1 MDTKEL
7 EIELESQYMDH
18 QRQGWNR
25 ACLQAGIPALSEDTC
40 ARILAVLSLHDNEQF
55 AFSGKFAAD
64 MEYIQNRFHIHGA
77 GIPDAKFVKRLMLYI
92 NELEEYAR
100 THVNPEGERG
110 LFPAKPQWAVDMFEK
125 MYGIKI

>member
-1 MDTKEL
+1 M
-7 EIELESQYMDH
+7 EIELDSKYMDC
-18 QRQGWNR
+18 QRQGWNQ

-77 GIPDAKFVKRLMLYI
+77 GKPDAGFVKKMMYYI
-92 NELEEYAR
+92 YELEEYAK
-100 THVNPEGERG
+100 THIDESVQNG
-110 LFPAKPQWAVDMFEK
+110 LFPAKPQWAIDMFEI